1 MGKKEDLMKRLL
13 ACILTLVLTL
23 TSIPF
28 YATASGLSDVQGKK
42 SEIDKEIKDIN
53 KQKQKV
59 IDNKAELEKNQK
71 ALLKQQNVEAKEY
84 QQLVDEIKLV
94 EKDLAALDK
103 SIQESEANFNKQ
115 KELFKTKI
123 RVIYETSNL
132 SYFEMLIQSKSI
144 SDFFERVELISR
156 IVKRNSEVIEEME
169 TAKKDIEYKRTLS
182 ENIRLDKKGQV
193 TAKQKEIETIKV
205 SKGGLEER
213 IGTSKAEL
221 ERLEQQEDN
230 LLKQA
235 AQLANQIRNSS
246 KKGTKYTGGSM
257 IWPSTNS
264 TQITSYYGMR
274 YHPILKKN
282 RMHTGL
288 DINAANGTSIVAA
301 NKGKVL
307 VAGWKGGYGNAVI
320 IDHGGGI
327 TTLYAHSSKV
337 LVSVGDTVEA
347 GDTIAKVG
355 STGLST
361 GPHLHFEVRKDGELT
376 NPLDYVSP

>member
-1 MGKKEDLMKRLL
+1 
-13 ACILTLVLTL
+13 
-23 TSIPF
+23 
-28 YATASGLSDVQGKK
+28 
-42 SEIDKEIKDIN
+42 
-53 KQKQKV
+53 
-59 IDNKAELEKNQK
+59 
-71 ALLKQQNVEAKEY
+71 
-84 QQLVDEIKLV
+84 
-94 EKDLAALDK
+94 
-103 SIQESEANFNKQ
+103 
-115 KELFKTKI
+115 
-123 RVIYETSNL
+123 
-132 SYFEMLIQSKSI
+132 
-144 SDFFERVELISR
+144 
-156 IVKRNSEVIEEME
+156 
-169 TAKKDIEYKRTLS
+169 
-182 ENIRLDKKGQV
+182 
-193 TAKQKEIETIKV
+193 
-205 SKGGLEER
+205 
-213 IGTSKAEL
+213 
-221 ERLEQQEDN
+221 
-230 LLKQA
+230 
-235 AQLANQIRNSS
+235 
-246 KKGTKYTGGSM
+246 
-257 IWPSTNS
+257 
-264 TQITSYYGMR
+264 MR

>member
-1 MGKKEDLMKRLL
+1 MKRLQV
-13 ACILTLVLTL
+13 CILTLVLIL
-23 TSIPF
+23 TNIPL
-28 YATASGLSDVQGKK
+28 YVVAGAVSDVKEKK
-42 SEIDKEIKDIN
+42 SEIDKEINDIS
-53 KQKQKV
+53 KQKQQELDK
-59 IDNKAELEKNQK
+59 KAELEQKQK
-71 ALLKQQNVEAKEY
+71 ALLNQQSAEDKEY
-84 QQLVDEIKLV
+84 QKLVDEMKLV
-94 EKDLAALDK
+94 EKDLDALDK
-103 SIQESEANFNKQ
+103 SIQDSEDIYNKQ

-123 RVIYETSNL
+123 RVMYENSNI
-132 SYFEMLIQSKSI
+132 SYFEMLISSRNFI
-144 SDFFERVELISR
+144 DFFARLELISR
-156 IVKRNSEVIEEME
+156 IIKRNKEVIEELE
-169 TAKKDIEYKRTLS
+169 IAKKDLEYKRMLS
-182 ENIRLDKKGQV
+182 ENIRSDKQRQA
-193 TAKQKEIETIKV
+193 TAKRKAIETITI
-205 SKGGLEER
+205 SRGGLEKR
-213 IGTSKAEL
+213 IQTSKEEL

-230 LLKQA
+230 LLKQS

-257 IWPSTNS
+257 VWPSTNS

-288 DINAANGTSIVAA
+288 DINAANGTSIIAA
-301 NKGKVL
+301 NKGTVL
-307 VAGWKGGYGNAVI
+307 AAGWQGDYGNAVI

-337 LVSVGDTVEA
+337 LVSKGDTVEA

-376 NPLDYVSP
+376 DPLDYVSP